1 MLFSP
6 SPPRRRLQL
15 RFSERRLALMMGDAL
30 AVVLAVLLALWVW
43 SRVADY
49 PFTLDFL
56 LPQASWFFLLATLW
70 FILASAN
77 GYYDLALAAHRMA
90 SIQRLLV
97 ITLQL
102 LVVYLIVFFL
112 SDRNALPRLFILY
125 YGVASFLL
133 LAFSRVLNPVLVGW
147 ASAPRRLLIVGTD
160 DNARIIIQALQRF
173 APGAYA
179 IEGVIGAESE
189 VGGEIEGVPIIGTAR
204 DLMNFVNRD
213 NVRELVM
220 TSTRLGGETFQA
232 VMDAYER
239 GVTLTPMP
247 LLYERISERVP
258 VEYVGE
264 NWMVVLP
271 IGERPSHD
279 VYPILKRLFDLMVSA
294 LGLCILALLLPLIAL
309 IIRLDSPGTIFYR
322 QTRVGRNGRTF
333 QIVKFRSMVMDAE
346 RHTGAVFA
354 QHNDPRITRF
364 GRIMRK
370 TRIDELPQFWNIFKG
385 EMSLIGPRPE
395 RPEHISRLQAK
406 IPFYRTRL
414 LIRPGVTGWAQVRYR
429 YGADDQDALIKLQ
442 YDLYYI
448 RHQSLLL
455 DLNIL
460 LRTVGQVLR
469 LSGQ

>member
-6 SPPRRRLQL
+6 GPSRRRLQL
-15 RFSERRLALMMGDAL
+15 RISERRLVLMAGDAL
-30 AVVLAVLLALWVW
+30 AVIVAVLLALWIW
-43 SRVADY
+43 SQVADY
-49 PFTLDFL
+49 AFTLDFL
-56 LPQASWFFLLATLW
+56 LPQVSWFFLLVTLW
-70 FILASAN
+70 FVLASAN
-77 GYYDLALAAHRMA
+77 GYYELALAAQRVA

-125 YGVASFLL
+125 YGLASCLL
-133 LAFSRVLNPVLVGW
+133 LALSRTLNPVLVGW
-147 ASAPRRLLIVGTD
+147 ASAPRRLLIIGTD
-160 DNARIIIQALQRF
+160 ENARIIIQAIRRF
-173 APGAYA
+173 APGVYDMS
-179 IEGVIGAESE
+179 GVIGTEAE
-189 VGGEIEGVPIIGTAR
+189 VGQELEGVPIIGTAS
-204 DLMNFVNRD
+204 DLMNFVSRD
-213 NVRELVM
+213 SIRELVM
-220 TSTRLGGETFQA
+220 TSTRLSGETFQA
-232 VMDAYER
+232 IMDAYER

-258 VEYVGE
+258 VEYVGD

-271 IGERPSHD
+271 IGERPSYD
-279 VYPILKRLFDLMVSA
+279 VYPILKRLFDLLVA
-294 LGLCILALLLPLIAL
+294 LLGLAILGLLLPLIAL
-309 IIRLDSPGTIFYR
+309 LIRLDSPGTIFYR
-322 QTRVGRNGRTF
+322 QTRVGRNGRAF

-346 RHTGAVFA
+346 RYSGAVFA
-354 QHNDPRITRF
+354 QQNDPRITRL

-370 TRIDELPQFWNIFKG
+370 TRIDELPQFWNILKG
-385 EMSLIGPRPE
+385 DMSLIGPRPE
-395 RPEHISRLQAK
+395 RPEHVSRLQAK

-455 DLNIL
+455 DVNIL